1 MHDIVNHIHKL
12 LIKNKK
18 TIAVAESCTGGELSN
33 LLTQI
38 SGSSGYFILGVVA
51 YSNQAKAT
59 ILNILTHIIA
69 KEGAVSKDVAT
80 AMAEAVRKIA
90 KTDLAIGITGIAGP
104 TGATGKKPVGTV
116 FIAISSKR
124 KKLCK
129 KFYFKGNRLTIR
141 KKAALES
148 LELLK
153 SIMQ

>member
-1 MHDIVNHIHKL
+1 MQDIVNHIHKL

-18 TIAVAESCTGGELSN
+18 TIAVAESCTGGQLSN
-33 LLTQI
+33 LLTQV
-38 SGSSGYFILGVVA
+38 SGSSAYFILGVVA

-59 ILNILTHIIA
+59 ILNIPPAIIA

-80 AMAEAVRKIA
+80 VMAEAVRKIA

-104 TGATGKKPVGTV
+104 TGATGKKSVGTV
-116 FIAISSKR
+116 FIAINSKR

-141 KKAALES
+141 KKTALKS

-153 SIMQ
+153 SIM